1 MRLNDLRSDTCYIIV
16 SEGTKTIYL
25 WKGLRSSV
33 RSKFIGVR
41 RAQEV
46 RDQMGAQY
54 NITAIDEG
62 DEDPEFLRLLGDFN
76 QNDDN

>member
-1 MRLNDLRSDTCYIIV
+1 MRLNDLRSDKVYIIV

-33 RSKFIGVR
+33 RSKFIGVK

-46 RDQMGAQY
+46 RDQMEAQY
-54 NITAIDEG
+54 IITAI

-76 QNDDN
+76 QNNDN